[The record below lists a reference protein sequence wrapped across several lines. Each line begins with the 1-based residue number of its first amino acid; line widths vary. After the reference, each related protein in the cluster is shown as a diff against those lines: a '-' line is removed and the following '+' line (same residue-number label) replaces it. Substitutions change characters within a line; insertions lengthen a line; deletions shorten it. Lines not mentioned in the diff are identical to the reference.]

1 MKKNKKIAPSL
12 YSKIRNY
19 KKQSGGYDTYL
30 GQRRR
35 GRNDGRGGFLSKDWV
50 GRTLTGDQSFDHKTE
65 YIDTPFGDIYKDS
78 NTGGGDMSGDIAG
91 DLSGEGGGGSAA
103 GMIGS
108 IASSVVDDGSDMFYT
123 GAEVATDLGRL
134 AAGDLTAVVDIV
146 GDTLK
151 RGKARRQD
159 RAKTTI
165 IGDEITAANR
175 EATKQELEQIGNT
188 SADMGSTIDTGEG
201 NYAVRV
207 KEGGM
212 KYYQGGDF
220 KYPFSRGG
228 DGAGRIGRN
237 SSKAYTGQ
245 SGYLGSTFENVEVTK
260 DEYDAL
266 RNPGYNVGLYGGTKL
281 HTKGTWKDNP
291 HNTDNQNETTYMRGT
306 KEFILP
312 REQRLGINPLDQR
325 GAIFADPIRDNI
337 KYRSEEQATRLN
349 DKLVIREQNKRR
361 QFQRKLEDATEIGM
375 QDKFLK
381 RYAKD
386 VRRFKKRGNTE
397 SGFRNLLR
405 KIISPI
411 IPKWGLEYANKDAKF
426 ESGRG
431 YKQGGMKLEGGSMM
445 SIPGSDAVEFKGRR
459 HSQGGIIDGDS
470 EVEGGET
477 KDGVSSAKHGGMQMP
492 YYFSDYINTDGS
504 KKYGGYSFADA
515 HKKLLKEGGSQA
527 EIDALAAAQDKVAGR
542 KSKVAGY
549 AQKGDFKYLS
559 SEDKFRLMQDMVA
572 PVDMEKRPIE
582 SFFPENIEN
591 TENLS
596 EENLMPPSFSQDKTY
611 VAPLPPMRSQTD
623 LLRDFMNRDRSK
635 PVTEKQLESV
645 LGPRFEK
652 QKFAKNF
659 KQGGMKHQTG
669 SFKGMSYA
677 DRRNFLLD
685 NYGFDVGRNYDFG
698 SKSDYGEQA
707 FIDNYGDTIGN
718 EIVLKP
724 DMELE
729 NTDNT
734 NSVDTVTTSG
744 NTTTNTITGNPY
756 AKADKLALAASM
768 LAPMAAYT
776 AKVPQMPAVGDV
788 SAVETPQL
796 KYQKFDRERAINEND
811 FQKMV
816 NFIKTRGGGPA
827 DMINLMAVYDKKM
840 EANAGVTDREMKHR
854 VEIDNL
860 QANLD
865 LKSDTINVG
874 NELQLKNL
882 KQNAQKIN
890 VMLQS
895 DQQSNRVN
903 ALQTVAAN
911 LVTANRDRKA
921 YDAGILLAN
930 AIDGGSGVLGRALSP
945 EELQEQVDNY
955 LKGEGYLKNSDSKK
969 KEPTVVTDGT
979 HDHDHEEL
987 SAVSDSTS
995 FDPNLNVVFRGGKEG
1010 DPHFGSLAAVGMFN
1024 LQDAIM
1030 QEDYADEGFTVTS
1043 AMRGID
1049 HSMHREGSK
1058 HSEGNAVDFGVRNKD
1073 GKAMLKFF
1081 FDDWDGDAVT
1091 LSEKGKEFLR
1101 ANNAELIDERTRKGQ
1116 EHFHLEFNK
1125 VDGKERKF
1133 YAPGARTKNGNFLI
1147 YGMQQ

>member
-1 MKKNKKIAPSL
+1 
-12 YSKIRNY
+12 
-19 KKQSGGYDTYL
+19 
-30 GQRRR
+30 
-35 GRNDGRGGFLSKDWV
+35 
-50 GRTLTGDQSFDHKTE
+50 
-65 YIDTPFGDIYKDS
+65 
-78 NTGGGDMSGDIAG
+78 
-91 DLSGEGGGGSAA
+91 
-103 GMIGS
+103 
-108 IASSVVDDGSDMFYT
+108 
-123 GAEVATDLGRL
+123 
-134 AAGDLTAVVDIV
+134 
-146 GDTLK
+146 
-151 RGKARRQD
+151 
-159 RAKTTI
+159 
-165 IGDEITAANR
+165 
-175 EATKQELEQIGNT
+175 
-188 SADMGSTIDTGEG
+188 
-201 NYAVRV
+201 
-207 KEGGM
+207 
-212 KYYQGGDF
+212 
-220 KYPFSRGG
+220 
-228 DGAGRIGRN
+228 
-237 SSKAYTGQ
+237 
-245 SGYLGSTFENVEVTK
+245 
-260 DEYDAL
+260 
-266 RNPGYNVGLYGGTKL
+266 
-281 HTKGTWKDNP
+281 
-291 HNTDNQNETTYMRGT
+291 
-306 KEFILP
+306 
-312 REQRLGINPLDQR
+312 
-325 GAIFADPIRDNI
+325 
-337 KYRSEEQATRLN
+337 
-349 DKLVIREQNKRR
+349 
-361 QFQRKLEDATEIGM
+361 
-375 QDKFLK
+375 
-381 RYAKD
+381 
-386 VRRFKKRGNTE
+386 
-397 SGFRNLLR
+397 
-405 KIISPI
+405 
-411 IPKWGLEYANKDAKF
+411 
-426 ESGRG
+426 
-431 YKQGGMKLEGGSMM
+431 
-445 SIPGSDAVEFKGRR
+445 
-459 HSQGGIIDGDS
+459 
-470 EVEGGET
+470 
-477 KDGVSSAKHGGMQMP
+477 
-492 YYFSDYINTDGS
+492 
-504 KKYGGYSFADA
+504 
-515 HKKLLKEGGSQA
+515 
-527 EIDALAAAQDKVAGR
+527 
-542 KSKVAGY
+542 
-549 AQKGDFKYLS
+549 
-559 SEDKFRLMQDMVA
+559 
-572 PVDMEKRPIE
+572 
-582 SFFPENIEN
+582 
-591 TENLS
+591 
-596 EENLMPPSFSQDKTY
+596 
-611 VAPLPPMRSQTD
+611 
-623 LLRDFMNRDRSK
+623 
-635 PVTEKQLESV
+635 
-645 LGPRFEK
+645 
-652 QKFAKNF
+652 
-659 KQGGMKHQTG
+659 
-669 SFKGMSYA
+669 
-677 DRRNFLLD
+677 
-685 NYGFDVGRNYDFG
+685 
-698 SKSDYGEQA
+698 
-707 FIDNYGDTIGN
+707 
-718 EIVLKP
+718 
-724 DMELE
+724 
-729 NTDNT
+729 
-734 NSVDTVTTSG
+734 
-744 NTTTNTITGNPY
+744 
-756 AKADKLALAASM
+756 M